1 VAGVGILY
9 EGVLVAGCAA
19 AKNGP
24 EGNNY
29 QHDSGDVIE
38 VAPGGVVFLGNL
50 GFLVVM
56 LATLVGLS
64 LVLFVVLSVVLSV
77 VLAVVGS
84 LLFLRVFIGI
94 RIGRG

>member
-1 VAGVGILY
+1 
-9 EGVLVAGCAA
+9 VAGCAA

-64 LVLFVVLSVVLSV
+64 LVLFVVLSVVL
-77 VLAVVGS
+77 AVVGS